1 MKVGKISLLVLFI
14 VLTLHVQANPSFKII
29 DGISNA
35 ATREVMEKNVNEL
48 ITIINGAYEAKQK
61 NSTFRKW
68 PSYHLLSRKP
78 WRKCGL
84 RAACSFLMP
93 KSMPLASNLSLGI

>member
-1 MKVGKISLLVLFI
+1 MLSWLR
-14 VLTLHVQANPSFKII
+14 AFKII

-61 NSTFRKW
+61 KTQPFAS
-68 PSYHLLSRKP
+68 
-78 WRKCGL
+78 GL
-84 RAACSFLMP
+84 HITYCQGNPGENVGFEQHAVS
-93 KSMPLASNLSLGI
+93 

>member
-48 ITIINGAYEAKQK
+48 ITIINGA
-61 NSTFRKW
+61 
-68 PSYHLLSRKP
+68 
-78 WRKCGL
+78 
-84 RAACSFLMP
+84 
-93 KSMPLASNLSLGI
+93 